1 MQADQAKLGMIIF
14 LLIFFLIYGGL
25 HFYVFLKTKNA
36 IALGAKAAMGLIAF
50 MALMVFAPI
59 LIRLLER
66 GGYEPIA
73 YLLSHVGYTWT
84 GIVFLFFSC
93 ALLLDV
99 YRLLIFAAGFVLQ
112 KNLSSITP
120 SAFYSFIIPCTL
132 AIIISA
138 YGYFEARNI
147 RIERLVIHTPKIP
160 EEIGT
165 VKIVQISD
173 IHLGLIVREH
183 RLKLILQKVTA
194 EKPDILV
201 STGDLVDG
209 QLCRLNHL
217 VEMLQEIKPQYG
229 KFAVT
234 GNHEFYAGLA
244 EALECTEKAGFN
256 VLRGK
261 AVHATEFMTI
271 TGVDDPAGKIYESS
285 GNISEKELFA
295 HLSRERFTLLLKHQ
309 PITDR
314 ESSGL
319 FDLQLSGHTHK
330 GQIFPFTLIT
340 RFRYPFNS
348 GHFKL
353 PNNGHLYVSRG
364 SGTWGPPIRFLAPP
378 EVTVIELKH
387 GNNSK

>member
-1 MQADQAKLGMIIF
+1 MQADQAKVGMIVF

-25 HFYVFLKTKNA
+25 HLYVFLKTKNA
-36 IALGAKAAMGLIAF
+36 IVLGAKATMGLIAF
-50 MALMVFAPI
+50 MALMIFAPI

-73 YLLSHVGYTWT
+73 YLLSQVGYTWT

-93 ALLLDV
+93 ALLLDA
-99 YRLLIFAAGFVLQ
+99 YRLVIFTAGFVLQ

-120 SAFYSFIIPCTL
+120 SAFYSFIIPISF
-132 AIIISA
+132 AIIVSA
-138 YGYFEARNI
+138 YGYFEAQNI
-147 RIERLVIHTPKIP
+147 RVERLIIQTSKIP

-173 IHLGLIVREH
+173 IHLGLIVREQ
-183 RLKLILQKVTA
+183 RLKRILQKVTA

-209 QLCRLNHL
+209 QMCRLNHL

-234 GNHEFYAGLA
+234 GNHEFYAGLTQ
-244 EALECTEKAGFN
+244 ALECTEKAGFT
-256 VLRGK
+256 VLRGT
-261 AVHATEFMTI
+261 AANVSDFISIA
-271 TGVDDPAGKIYESS
+271 GVDDPAGKIYESS
-285 GNISEKELFA
+285 GNTSEKELLA

-309 PITDR
+309 PIIDDG
-314 ESSGL
+314 SSDF
-319 FDLQLSGHTHK
+319 FDVQLSGHTHK

-340 RFRYPFNS
+340 RLRYSFNS
-348 GHFKL
+348 GYFKL
-353 PNNGHLYVSRG
+353 PNNSHLYVSRG

-378 EVTVIELKH
+378 EVTVIELLH
-387 GNNSK
+387 GHNSK

>member
-1 MQADQAKLGMIIF
+1 MQADQAKVGMIIF

-25 HFYVFLKTKNA
+25 HLYVFLKTKNA
-36 IALGAKAAMGLIAF
+36 IVLGAMATMGLIAF
-50 MALMVFAPI
+50 MALMIFAPI

-66 GGYEPIA
+66 VGYEPIA

-99 YRLLIFAAGFVLQ
+99 YRLVIFTAGFVLQ

-120 SAFYSFIIPCTL
+120 SAFYSFIIPFSF

-138 YGYFEARNI
+138 YGYFEAQNI
-147 RIERLVIHTPKIP
+147 RAERLVIQTSKIP

-165 VKIVQISD
+165 VKIVQIAD
-173 IHLGLIVREH
+173 IHLGLIVREK
-183 RLKLILQKVTA
+183 RLNLILQKVKA

-209 QLCRLNHL
+209 QMCRLNHL
-217 VEMLQEIKPQYG
+217 VEMLQEIKPHYG

-244 EALECTEKAGFN
+244 QALECTKKAGFN

-261 AVHATEFMTI
+261 AVNVSDFISIA
-271 TGVDDPAGKIYESS
+271 GVDDPAGKIYESS
-285 GNISEKELFA
+285 GNTSEKELLA

-314 ESSGL
+314 ESSSL

-340 RFRYPFNS
+340 RLRYSFNS
-348 GHFKL
+348 GYFKL
-353 PNNGHLYVSRG
+353 PNNSHLYVSRG

-378 EVTVIELKH
+378 EVTVIELVH

>member
-1 MQADQAKLGMIIF
+1 MQADQAKVGMIIF

-25 HFYVFLKTKNA
+25 HLYVFLKTKKA
-36 IALGAKAAMGLIAF
+36 IVLGAKATAGLIAF
-50 MALMVFAPI
+50 MILMIFAPI
-59 LIRLLER
+59 LIRLFER

-84 GIVFLFFSC
+84 AIVFLFFSC

-99 YRLLIFAAGFVLQ
+99 YRFIIFTAGLTLHRD
-112 KNLSSITP
+112 LSSITP
-120 SAFYSFIIPCTL
+120 SAFHLFIIPFAF
-132 AIIISA
+132 AIVVSA
-138 YGYFEARNI
+138 YGYFEAQNI
-147 RIERLVIHTPKIP
+147 RTERLVIQTSKIP

-209 QLCRLNHL
+209 QMCKLNHL
-217 VEMLQEIKPQYG
+217 VEMLQEIKPPYG

-244 EALECTEKAGFN
+244 QALECTTKAGFH
-256 VLRGK
+256 VLRGT
-261 AVHATEFMTI
+261 AVNVSDFISIA
-271 TGVDDPAGKIYESS
+271 GVDDPAGKIYASS
-285 GNISEKELFA
+285 GNISENEL
-295 HLSRERFTLLLKHQ
+295 LSRIPHNRFSILLKHQ
-309 PITDR
+309 PIINGG
-314 ESSGL
+314 SSEF

-340 RFRYPFNS
+340 RLRYSYNA
-348 GHFKL
+348 GYFKL
-353 PNNGHLYVSRG
+353 PNNSHLYVSRG

-378 EVTVIELKH
+378 EVTVIELVH
-387 GNNSK
+387 GNDSK

>member
-1 MQADQAKLGMIIF
+1 MQADQAKVGMIIF

-25 HFYVFLKTKNA
+25 HLYVFLKTKKA
-36 IALGAKAAMGLIAF
+36 IVLGAKATMGLIAF
-50 MALMVFAPI
+50 MALMIFAPM

-73 YLLSHVGYTWT
+73 YLLSHVGYTWA

-93 ALLLDV
+93 ALLIDV
-99 YRLLIFAAGFVLQ
+99 YRLLIFTAGFVLQ

-120 SAFYSFIIPCTL
+120 SAFYSFIIPCTC

-138 YGYFEARNI
+138 YGYFEAQNI
-147 RIERLVIHTPKIP
+147 RTERLVIQTPKIP
-160 EEIGT
+160 AEVGT

-183 RLKLILQKVTA
+183 RQKLILQKVTA

-209 QLCRLNHL
+209 QMCKLNHL
-217 VEMLQEIKPQYG
+217 VEILQEIKPQYG

-244 EALECTEKAGFN
+244 QALECTKKAGFN
-256 VLRGK
+256 VLRGT
-261 AVHATEFMTI
+261 AVNLSDFISIA
-271 TGVDDPAGKIYESS
+271 GVDDPAGKIYESS
-285 GNISEKELFA
+285 GNTSEKDLLA

-309 PITDR
+309 PIID
-314 ESSGL
+314 EGSSEF

-340 RFRYPFNS
+340 RLRYSFNS
-348 GHFKL
+348 GYFKL
-353 PNNGHLYVSRG
+353 PNNSHLYVSRG

-378 EVTVIELKH
+378 EVTVIELVH
-387 GNNSK
+387 GSNSK